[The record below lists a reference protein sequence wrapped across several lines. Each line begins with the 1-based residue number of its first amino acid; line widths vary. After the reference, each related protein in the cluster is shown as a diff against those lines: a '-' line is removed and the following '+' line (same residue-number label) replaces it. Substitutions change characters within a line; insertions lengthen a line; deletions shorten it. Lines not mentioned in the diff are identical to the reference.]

1 MRSDSRIRV
10 ERSQIAATRYNR
22 SRPSGREGRDDP
34 RFPLVRLGAVITAVT
49 YAAAEAGGRYMLFW
63 GPMAYG
69 GYRLVRAI
77 YYWLNPKALVRSV
90 Q

>member
-1 MRSDSRIRV
+1 LLPQDMTEAARRAAKAEMIRGFLWFAV
-10 ERSQIAATRYNR
+10 
-22 SRPSGREGRDDP
+22 
-34 RFPLVRLGAVITAVT
+34 GAVITAVT
-49 YAAAEAGGRYMLFW
+49 YAAAEPGGRYTLFW